1 MKDSCP
7 RYSYKYGNKYNQR
20 RVNTCNTNAPGWMRG
35 GEPKVSDL
43 PVTRTV
49 CFSWS
54 TNCCYWST
62 SIKVRNC
69 GSYLVYY
76 LNSTSADGTHYLRYC
91 SNSWLSSKQKLN
103 ASFHLFQIIAI
114 IIITITL
121 TLIIAVYLKHK
132 FTSSTSWNK
141 KRLDLDLE
149 HTKQLGS
156 HAIN

>member
-1 MKDSCP
+1 MSECLPKTGPPNKLSDDKRKGYRGLTNADRTVDFGIRTRKTDKGEGPGWYRFEGGAGTKMKDSCP

-54 TNCCYWST
+54 NNCCYWST

-76 LNSTSADGTHYLRYC
+76 LNSTSDDGTHYLRYC
-91 SNSWLSSKQKLN
+91 GN
-103 ASFHLFQIIAI
+103 
-114 IIITITL
+114 
-121 TLIIAVYLKHK
+121 
-132 FTSSTSWNK
+132 
-141 KRLDLDLE
+141 
-149 HTKQLGS
+149 G
-156 HAIN
+156 